1 MKKKYLIITLAAAVA
16 VGGLTLLNARAAT
29 AGGGRLRGGPIAQR
43 VAAHLNLSDSQ
54 KSQIK
59 AALKSEKDTLAKLFT
74 QLHETRK
81 GLRDAV
87 RAEDATEATVR
98 AAAAKV
104 ATVESD
110 LAVERL
116 KLHGKIAPLL
126 TADQREKLGAIEARI
141 DDFVTDALGRL
152 GERLAE

>member
-16 VGGLTLLNARAAT
+16 VGGFTVLNARAAT
-29 AGGGRLRGGPIAQR
+29 AGGGRLRSGPIAQR

-59 AALKSEKDTLAKLFT
+59 AELKSEKDTLARLFT

-81 GLRDAV
+81 GLREAV
-87 RAEDATEATVR
+87 RAQDATEATVR

-104 ATVESD
+104 AAVESD

-116 KLHGKIAPLL
+116 KLHGKIAPVL
-126 TADQREKLGAIEARI
+126 TTDQREKLGEIEARI

>member
-16 VGGLTLLNARAAT
+16 VGGFTVLNARAAT
-29 AGGGRLRGGPIAQR
+29 AGGGRLRSGPIAQR

-59 AALKSEKDTLAKLFT
+59 AELKSEKDTHARLFT

-81 GLRDAV
+81 GLREAV
-87 RAEDATEATVR
+87 RAQDATEATVR

-104 ATVESD
+104 AAVESD

-116 KLHGKIAPLL
+116 KLHGKINPIL
-126 TADQREKLGAIEARI
+126 TDEQRAKAAEMEKRVDEFVDGVIARI
-141 DDFVTDALGRL
+141 G
-152 GERLAE
+152 